1 MTTPAGTA
9 LAGRRAFVTGGS
21 RGIGAAV
28 ARRLAR
34 EGADVAITYA
44 AARDA
49 AEGVAGEIE
58 RLGRRALA
66 IAADSRSAEALAAA
80 IDRAAGAFGGI
91 DILVNNAG
99 IFAVGPVDALAID
112 DFDASLAINLRA
124 PFVAVN
130 AVLPH
135 MGEGGR
141 IIGIGSN
148 LATQAPQPGLA
159 AYAASKAG
167 LAMMNRA
174 LARDL
179 GPRGITVN
187 TVHPGSTDTDMN
199 PADGDHAPA
208 QVARTALG
216 RFGRPEDV
224 AAAVAYLAGPGA
236 TAVTG
241 TSILVDNG
249 ANA

>member
-1 MTTPAGTA
+1 MARLLGKRA
-9 LAGRRAFVTGGS
+9 LVTGGS

-28 ARRLAR
+28 ARRLGA

-44 AARDA
+44 ASAEAAAQVA
-49 AEGVAGEIE
+49 AEVE
-58 RLGRRALA
+58 RQGRRALA
-66 IAADSRSAEALAAA
+66 IAADNREARAIEAAVEQTA
-80 IDRAAGAFGGI
+80 RAFGGI

-99 IFAVGPVDALAID
+99 IFVAAPVQSLTLE
-112 DFDASLAINLRA
+112 DFDATMAVNLRA
-124 PFVAVN
+124 AFVAVR

-135 MGEGGR
+135 MSEGGR

-148 LATQAPQPGLA
+148 LASQAPHEGLA
-159 AYAASKAG
+159 AYSASKAG
-167 LAMMNRA
+167 LAMMNQA

-179 GPRGITVN
+179 APRGITVN

-199 PADGDHAPA
+199 PAAGESSGA
-208 QVARTALG
+208 QVARTASK
-216 RFGRPEDV
+216 RFGTPDDV
-224 AAAVAYLAGPGA
+224 AAAVAYLASPEA
-236 TAVTG
+236 AAVTG

>member
-1 MTTPAGTA
+1 MTRLDGKRA
-9 LAGRRAFVTGGS
+9 LVTGGS
-21 RGIGAAV
+21 RGIGAAI

-44 AARDA
+44 TSAAA
-49 AEGVAGEIE
+49 AADVVSGIE
-58 RLGRRALA
+58 ATGRCALA
-66 IAADSRSAEALAAA
+66 IGADNRDAGAVTAAVEQVAD
-80 IDRAAGAFGGI
+80 AFGGI

-99 IFAVGPVDALAID
+99 IFAVGPVGSLTLD
-112 DFDASLAINLRA
+112 DFDASIAVNLRA
-124 PFVAVN
+124 PFVAIQ
-130 AVLPH
+130 AVLKH
-135 MGEGGR
+135 MGRGGR

-148 LATQAPQPGLA
+148 LATQAPDPGLA

-167 LAMMNRA
+167 LTMMNQA

-179 GPRGITVN
+179 AEREITVN

-199 PADGDHAPA
+199 PAAGEHSAP
-208 QVARTALG
+208 QIARPALT
-216 RFGRPEDV
+216 RFAMPDAV
-224 AAAVAYLAGPGA
+224 AAAVAYLASPAAG
-236 TAVTG
+236 AVTG